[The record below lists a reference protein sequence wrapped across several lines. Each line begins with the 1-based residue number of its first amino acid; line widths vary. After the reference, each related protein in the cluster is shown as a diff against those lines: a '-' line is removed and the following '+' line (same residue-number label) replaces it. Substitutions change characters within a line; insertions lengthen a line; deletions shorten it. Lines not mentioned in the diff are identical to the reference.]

1 MPSVKTG
8 GDHELSRRKRK
19 STLLTSLH
27 AANLCCFGSAF
38 FLVVISPTWCHL
50 NYLANAFV
58 PLVYSGKCQLH
69 NFRAA
74 SSAGTMGPQ
83 LCARPRRAAQRVG
96 AIAMRVKF
104 DVKKDYY
111 ARLDIEKSASLNDIK
126 RAYRRLALQTHPDVN
141 KAPDAAE
148 TFKQVCEAYKVLSD
162 AEARKGYDL
171 ARGMQGSGFGSGGRR
186 WTNVGGRGT
195 ASSSSS
201 SSRGWYDQYGPF
213 GGGAPGAN
221 EETAESID
229 DSFSSIFRDFVG
241 NVGSNGGRGFLEDV
255 VSFLESNVDGFSE
268 ESDAEF
274 EEILK
279 GEDLQLVQDEIE
291 NLNFLIPKLREK
303 QQQAKIDVMVAQ
315 GKLRTLQAAAARDL
329 EGVDRQLEA
338 VEKVAATQARVKDLE
353 GHMKRADK
361 RQRRLMLRAEELRW
375 GAGGRSAYSKY
386 ASPGTKGSASSR
398 SNTGERGE
406 RVGGEMR
413 GRPPPR
419 RRRGRAPGTGER
431 GGGAP
436 EAEEGNGSVRSPW
449 VARKGGEEDQGFA

>member
-1 MPSVKTG
+1 
-8 GDHELSRRKRK
+8 
-19 STLLTSLH
+19 
-27 AANLCCFGSAF
+27 
-38 FLVVISPTWCHL
+38 
-50 NYLANAFV
+50 
-58 PLVYSGKCQLH
+58 
-69 NFRAA
+69 
-74 SSAGTMGPQ
+74 
-83 LCARPRRAAQRVG
+83 
-96 AIAMRVKF
+96 
-104 DVKKDYY
+104 
-111 ARLDIEKSASLNDIK
+111 
-126 RAYRRLALQTHPDVN
+126 
-141 KAPDAAE
+141 
-148 TFKQVCEAYKVLSD
+148 
-162 AEARKGYDL
+162 
-171 ARGMQGSGFGSGGRR
+171 
-186 WTNVGGRGT
+186 
-195 ASSSSS
+195 
-201 SSRGWYDQYGPF
+201 YDQYGPF

-241 NVGSNGGRGFLEDV
+241 NVGSNGGRSFLEDV

-406 RVGGEMR
+406 RVGGR
-413 GRPPPR
+413 
-419 RRRGRAPGTGER
+419 
-431 GGGAP
+431 
-436 EAEEGNGSVRSPW
+436 
-449 VARKGGEEDQGFA
+449 D